1 MSKGGGG
8 GQGGQQDDSMGILW
22 IVGAILVFGSIVA
35 YVFKKQIVTF
45 YFKIKLF
52 EIGLVSFFTHRLD
65 DVRYTLLT
73 VDPTTLPYQ
82 EVIKLGDTVGNYLRI
97 PFVLLLTG
105 LAYFVYFKNS
115 TRVFK
120 RTYSMKQLATLEQ
133 TNWPQITP
141 VLKLDLVKTN
151 IDQGP
156 WAMAMTPMQFCKRHK
171 LLEEHKAQP
180 REGMTRKEWNRIE
193 VTLRRGHANKIFA
206 LQLGSLWQGVEKL
219 PLHVRALFAVFAAR
233 NQNDTQAAADLL
245 ANISRSSAT
254 KLDFTGTEELLKKH
268 VNHKAIQKIIN
279 SHAYVL
285 TVMASML
292 MAAREDGV
300 QASADFLWLKPVD
313 RRMWYMLN
321 TVGRQTPFAEV
332 AGPFAHWIAEREIGR
347 RLIVPMV
354 EEATNALDKVLKE
367 LIYIPDEPDTNK

>member
-8 GQGGQQDDSMGILW
+8 GGQAGGQSDDSMGILW
-22 IVGAILVFGSIVA
+22 IIAAVLVFSSIFG
-35 YVFKKQIVTF
+35 YIFKKQIVTV
-45 YFKIKLF
+45 YFKIKLL
-52 EIGLVSFFTHRLD
+52 EISLISLFTHGLD
-65 DVRYTLLT
+65 DTHFAILT
-73 VDPTTLPYQ
+73 ADPTALTYPD
-82 EVIKLGDTVGNYLRI
+82 VIKLGDAVGDYMRI
-97 PFVLLLTG
+97 PLALFLMG

-120 RTYSMKQLATLEQ
+120 RTYSMKQLAILEQ
-133 TNWPQITP
+133 VNWPQITP
-141 VLKLDLVKTN
+141 VIKLDLVKTN

-180 REGMTRKEWNRIE
+180 REGMTRKEWNRVE
-193 VTLRRGHANKIFA
+193 VTLRRGQANKLFA
-206 LQLGSLWQGVEKL
+206 LQLGMLWQGIEKL

-233 NQNDTQAAADLL
+233 NQNDTEAAAQLL
-245 ANISRSSAT
+245 ANISRSSAK
-254 KLDFTGTEELLKKH
+254 KLDFTGTEELLAKHKDKK
-268 VNHKAIQKIIN
+268 NIQKIIN

-292 MAAREDGV
+292 EAAREDGV
-300 QASADFLWLKPVD
+300 QASADFLWLKPID

-321 TVGRQTPFAEV
+321 TVGRQTPFTEV

-367 LIYIPDEPDTNK
+367 LIYVPDETP